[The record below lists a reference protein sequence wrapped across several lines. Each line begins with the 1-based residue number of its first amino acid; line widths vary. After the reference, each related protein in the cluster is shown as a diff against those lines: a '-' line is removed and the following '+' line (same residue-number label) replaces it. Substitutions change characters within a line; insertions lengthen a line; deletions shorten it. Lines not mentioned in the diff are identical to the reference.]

1 MKIFGRIFQ
10 YAYKYKT
17 RLIFEI
23 LLSFLVS
30 VFNGASLTSLIP
42 IFDSLGAGENTKFQ
56 IALTKRDKLL
66 LQKSEHKEKLSRID
80 RLEFEIADLKETMNK
95 KFEKMTPDE
104 IVFFFCS
111 LVFPIYILKL
121 ICLSGTVYFITS
133 TGFLAIR
140 DLRAEL
146 YEKIFALPMNL
157 FIREKTGILMSRIIN
172 DVDVLGKVISTDLK
186 DAINDFFYIITHLLI
201 LFFLSWK
208 MFLIVF
214 IVIPLIMGPITA
226 FSDKI
231 RRATKNQQE
240 RLSALYGHL
249 QEVIAGIRVIR
260 AFSMEKGEAG
270 RFLKINGELS
280 DKTFK
285 GHFYHQVGPALIELS
300 GSIVSAIFLAFGAYI
315 ISEENFSKGMFMA
328 FFLTL
333 IFLMRPMKQMSVMF
347 NLIQSAR
354 SAGERVFELLD
365 SKIEIQ
371 NISKPKIFTGLRKEI
386 RLENVSYQYPESE
399 NHALSEINLT
409 IKKGETIALVGSSGS
424 GKSTLTD
431 LIVRLI
437 DPISGKLSFDGV
449 DLREI
454 ELGSIRE
461 KIGIVSQQVFLF
473 NGTIR
478 ENIICGRV
486 NASEKEIRKA
496 AEDAFATEFIENL
509 DQGFDTFIG
518 ERGVMLSGGQR
529 QRISIARAFLKNPE
543 ILILDE
549 ATSALDTE
557 SERLVQI
564 ALETLYKNRTTILI
578 AHRLST
584 VQIAEKIFCM
594 ENGRIIESGNH
605 QELID
610 LNGKYKKLYDL
621 NFAEV

>member
-1 MKIFGRIFQ
+1 MKIFKRIFQ
-10 YAYKYKT
+10 YAYKYKM
-17 RLIFEI
+17 RLITGI

-56 IALTKRDKLL
+56 IALTKRDKAL
-66 LQKSEHKEKLSRID
+66 LQKTGEKEKMSRIE
-80 RLEFEIADLKETMNK
+80 RLEFAFAEFKKTMNN

-104 IVFFFCS
+104 IVLFFCS

-133 TGFLAIR
+133 TGYLAIR
-140 DLRAEL
+140 DLRSEL
-146 YEKIFALPMNL
+146 YQKIFALPMNL

-172 DVDVLGKVISTDLK
+172 DVDALGKVISTDLK

-231 RRATKNQQE
+231 RKATKSQQE

-260 AFSMEKGEAG
+260 AFSMEKSESS
-270 RFLKINGELS
+270 RFLKISGELS

-300 GSIVSAIFLAFGAYI
+300 GSIISAIFLAFGAYV

-347 NLIQSAR
+347 NLIQSAK
-354 SAGERVFELLD
+354 SSGERVFELLD
-365 SKIEIQ
+365 SEPGIVNPATPIPLPKLKKEIQ
-371 NISKPKIFTGLRKEI
+371 
-386 RLENVSYQYPESE
+386 LENVSYKYPDSE
-399 NHALSEINLT
+399 NFALTGINLT

-431 LIVRLI
+431 LIVRII
-437 DPISGKLSFDGV
+437 DPLDGRITFDGI
-449 DLREI
+449 DLRN
-454 ELGSIRE
+454 LDLSTIRK

-473 NGTIR
+473 NGTIK
-478 ENIICGRV
+478 ENIACGKYD
-486 NASEKEIRKA
+486 ADEKSIRKA
-496 AEDAFATEFIENL
+496 ADEAFATEFIENL
-509 DQGFDTFIG
+509 DQGFDTVIG

-529 QRISIARAFLKNPE
+529 QRISIARALLLNPE

-557 SERLVQI
+557 SERLVQE

-584 VQIAEKIFCM
+584 VQIADKIYCM
-594 ENGRIIESGNH
+594 ENGTISESGTH
-605 QELID
+605 QELMD

-621 NFAEV
+621 NFAET

>member
-1 MKIFGRIFQ
+1 MKIFKRIFQ
-10 YAYKYKT
+10 YAYKYKM
-17 RLIFEI
+17 RLITGI

-56 IALTKRDKLL
+56 IALTKRDKAL
-66 LQKSEHKEKLSRID
+66 LQKTGEKEKMSRIE
-80 RLEFEIADLKETMNK
+80 RLEFAFAEFKKTMNN

-104 IVFFFCS
+104 IVLFFCS

-133 TGFLAIR
+133 TGYLAIR
-140 DLRAEL
+140 DLRSEL
-146 YEKIFALPMNL
+146 YQKIFALPMNL

-172 DVDVLGKVISTDLK
+172 DVDALGKVISTDLK

-231 RRATKNQQE
+231 RKATKSQQE

-260 AFSMEKGEAG
+260 AFSMEKSESS
-270 RFLKINGELS
+270 RFLKISGELS

-300 GSIVSAIFLAFGAYI
+300 GSIISAIFLAFGAYV

-347 NLIQSAR
+347 NLIQSAK
-354 SAGERVFELLD
+354 SSGERVFELLD
-365 SKIEIQ
+365 SEPGIVNPATPIPLPKLKKEIQ
-371 NISKPKIFTGLRKEI
+371 
-386 RLENVSYQYPESE
+386 LENVSYKYPDSE
-399 NHALSEINLT
+399 NFALTGINLT
-409 IKKGETIALVGSSGS
+409 IKKGETLALVGSSSS

-431 LIVRLI
+431 LIVRII
-437 DPISGKLSFDGV
+437 DPLDGRITFDGI
-449 DLREI
+449 DLRN
-454 ELGSIRE
+454 LDLSTIRK

-473 NGTIR
+473 NGTIK
-478 ENIICGRV
+478 ENIACGKYD
-486 NASEKEIRKA
+486 ADEKSIRKA
-496 AEDAFATEFIENL
+496 ADEAFATEFIENL
-509 DQGFDTFIG
+509 DQGFDTVIG

-529 QRISIARAFLKNPE
+529 QRISIARALLLNPE

-557 SERLVQI
+557 SERLVQE

-584 VQIAEKIFCM
+584 VQIADKIYCM
-594 ENGRIIESGNH
+594 ENGTISESGTH
-605 QELID
+605 QELMD

-621 NFAEV
+621 NFAET